1 MLVALSARPVIHF
14 APWKS
19 VMTDSASRANR
30 IAFDSP
36 EEALAGSGPQA
47 FFPLAALYGA
57 LVLVLWV
64 LVFRLQPAEMVPPIM
79 WHAHEMIYG
88 FAAASAAGLLIAQVP
103 SWSGSPHISGARVTG
118 LAVIWLLGRLVMV
131 GSAVLPGWLV
141 AVVDLAFL
149 PAFAGVVIVP
159 LLTSRIERNLPLLVM
174 FAVLTVGNAL
184 MQAEFVGW
192 SFEVAERGARIG
204 MDVYLLLIAV
214 IGGYRIP
221 VLTNH
226 VLQASAST
234 VTARSFPA
242 LDRIVIAAMAL
253 YLASDAILGSGTA
266 TSTIALAAAV
276 LNGVRLWFW
285 CGHHV
290 LHAPIA
296 WGLHLGYLWL
306 IVGLLLEAAAVF
318 SDIADMAAI
327 HVLSAGAI
335 GTISVALIARAGLAH
350 HGRAPVAG
358 PVMVVAY
365 GLVSLA
371 AILRVAA
378 LFVPGAFLVLIIAS
392 GVVWTFAFV
401 VFLAGYLPI
410 LLPRRSHP

>member
-1 MLVALSARPVIHF
+1 MAD
-14 APWKS
+14 S
-19 VMTDSASRANR
+19 VSGADG
-30 IAFDSP
+30 IAVDSP
-36 EEALAGSGPQA
+36 EAALGGSGPQA
-47 FFPLAALYGA
+47 FFLLAALDGA
-57 LVLVLWV
+57 LVLVLWAF
-64 LVFRLQPAEMVPPIM
+64 VFRLQPTEVVPPIM

-103 SWSGSPHISGARVTG
+103 SWSGTPHISGTRITG
-118 LAVIWLLGRLVMV
+118 LAVIWLLGRLAMV

-149 PAFAGVVIVP
+149 PAFAGFVIVP
-159 LLTSRIERNLPLLVM
+159 LVTTRIERNLPLLVI
-174 FAVLTVGNAL
+174 FAVLTIGNAL

-226 VLQASAST
+226 VLQASASSA
-234 VTARSFPA
+234 TAQSFPA

-253 YLASDAILGSGTA
+253 YLVSDAILGRGA
-266 TSTIALAAAV
+266 VTSAVALAAAV
-276 LNGVRLWFW
+276 FNAVRLWFW

-296 WGLHLGYLWL
+296 WGLHLGYIWL

-318 SDIADMAAI
+318 SGIAHMAAI

-350 HGRAPVAG
+350 HGRSPVAG
-358 PVMVVAY
+358 PVMAAAY
-365 GLVSLA
+365 GMVSLA

-378 LFVPGAFLVLIIAS
+378 LFVPGAFFGLIIAS
-392 GVVWTFAFV
+392 GAVWTFAFA
-401 VFLAGYLPI
+401 VFLAGYLPT

>member
-1 MLVALSARPVIHF
+1 MANVAFRS
-14 APWKS
+14 
-19 VMTDSASRANR
+19 NR
-30 IAFDSP
+30 IASDPP
-36 EEALAGSGPQA
+36 EAGLAVSGPQA
-47 FFPLAALYGA
+47 FFLLAALYGA

-64 LVFRLQPAEMVPPIM
+64 VVFRLQPAEVVPPMM

-88 FAAASAAGLLIAQVP
+88 FAAAVAAGLLIALVP
-103 SWSGSPHISGARVTG
+103 AWSGSPPVSETRIIG
-118 LAVIWLLGRLVMV
+118 LAAIWLLGRLAMTA
-131 GSAVLPGWLV
+131 SAMLPAWLV

-149 PAFAGVVIVP
+149 PALAGVVIAP
-159 LLTSRIERNLPLLVM
+159 LVTARIERNLPLLVLL
-174 FAVLTVGNAL
+174 AVLTISNAL
-184 MQAEFVGW
+184 MQSELLGW
-192 SFEVAERGARIG
+192 SFQVAERGARIG

-226 VLQASAST
+226 VLQASAAT
-234 VTARSFPA
+234 VTARSFAA
-242 LDRIVIAAMAL
+242 LDRLTIAAMVL
-253 YLASDAILGSGTA
+253 YLAGDAILGPGAA
-266 TSTIALAAAV
+266 TSAVALIAAIFNAL
-276 LNGVRLWFW
+276 RLWFW

-296 WGLHLGYLWL
+296 WGLHLGYVWL

-318 SDIADMAAI
+318 SGTAHMAAI

-358 PVMVVAY
+358 AVMVAAY

-378 LFVPGAFLVLIIAS
+378 LFVPHAFIVLVVAS
-392 GVVWTFAFV
+392 GVVWAFGFA
-401 VFLAGYLPI
+401 VFLAGYSPT
-410 LLPRRSHP
+410 LLEPRSSHP